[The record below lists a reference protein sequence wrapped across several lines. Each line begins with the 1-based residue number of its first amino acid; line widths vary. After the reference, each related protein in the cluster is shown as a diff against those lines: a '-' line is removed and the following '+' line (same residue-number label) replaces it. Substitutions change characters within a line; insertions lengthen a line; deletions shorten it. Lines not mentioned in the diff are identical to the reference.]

1 MADYRDVHLPQLATR
16 DPRVIVPLSVHGDVG
31 DEAGNRF
38 AVILTDLPVGLHDP
52 RERLRHI
59 HDELLPRR
67 AAAPTSV
74 GARVF
79 ALAGLV
85 PPWLLRLA
93 GRVALDHQPVAD
105 LAITNL
111 RGPATPMYLLGARM
125 LEVYPLVSGTGN
137 LATIIGVLSY
147 GDSLGICITVDADVV
162 PDPDVLLA
170 GFPRSLRTLLDR
182 AQEDR

>member
-1 MADYRDVHLPQLATR
+1 MVHGAAGDEMSNR
-16 DPRVIVPLSVHGDVG
+16 FSVIV
-31 DEAGNRF
+31 
-38 AVILTDLPVGLHDP
+38 TDLPIGLQDP
-52 RERLRHI
+52 REQLRHI
-59 HDELLPRR
+59 HTELLPRG

-85 PPWLLRLA
+85 PTWVLRIG

-111 RGPATPMYLLGARM
+111 QGPGTPMYLMGARM

-137 LATIIGVLSY
+137 LATIVGVLSY
-147 GDSLGICITVDADVV
+147 EDSLGICITVDADVV
-162 PDPDVLLA
+162 PDPDLLLE
-170 GFPRSLRTLLDR
+170 GFPRSLDTLLDTTR
-182 AQEDR
+182 AER